1 MPRKNEIDDDQDD
14 SVELS
19 TDFEAEARKA
29 GLTPNQD
36 DGDDSDDLSDDDTDD
51 DIDGETDDVDGDSDD
66 ADGDG
71 PDDAD
76 DVAASAAT
84 ARVKPTAKER
94 IKELA
99 TKRREAERL
108 QFEAEMRSIELQ
120 RQLDA
125 ARQAAPPAVQV
136 MKKPDPNTYKY
147 GEMDSD
153 YQDDRLNY
161 RIWERDQKNAQT
173 SQTQS
178 QVAAEEQRLTHYRTR
193 LETVIAD
200 GTKRYTGFRDAI
212 DRTPY
217 EPELA
222 RLVLD
227 SDRAVD
233 IAYHLSKNGA
243 DLLRLTRASKDE
255 RLRILGQLEGR
266 LSVASTAKKATQ
278 APPAMGSKKRAPVTN
293 SGKYGPDDQDAFD
306 RAFYSN

>member
-1 MPRKNEIDDDQDD
+1 MSRKNETDDDQDD

-29 GLTPNQD
+29 GLTPDQD
-36 DGDDSDDLSDDDTDD
+36 DDDDGDDLSDDED
-51 DIDGETDDVDGDSDD
+51 EEDVDQ
-66 ADGDG
+66 
-71 PDDAD
+71 DDAD
-76 DVAASAAT
+76 DADEDDGAEAESEPLAAAS
-84 ARVKPTAKER
+84 VKPTAKER

-153 YQDDRLNY
+153 YQDDRLEY
-161 RIWERDQKNAQT
+161 RMWERDQKNAQT
-173 SQTQS
+173 GQAQS

-200 GTKRYTGFRDAI
+200 GTKRYTGFREAI

-222 RLVLD
+222 RMVLD
-227 SDRAVD
+227 SERAVD

-243 DLLRLTRASKDE
+243 DLQRLTRASKDE
-255 RLRILGQLEGR
+255 RLRILGQLEGK

>member
-1 MPRKNEIDDDQDD
+1 MSRKNEIDDDQDD

-29 GLTPNQD
+29 GLTPGQDNDD
-36 DGDDSDDLSDDDTDD
+36 DGDDLSDDDTDD
-51 DIDGETDDVDGDSDD
+51 DTDGETDDVDGDSDD
-66 ADGDG
+66 ADGDDG
-71 PDDAD
+71 AEAESEPL
-76 DVAASAAT
+76 AA

-173 SQTQS
+173 SQAQT

-222 RLVLD
+222 LLVLD

-255 RLRILGQLEGR
+255 RLRILGQLEGK

-278 APPAMGSKKRAPVTN
+278 APPAMGSRKRAPVTN

>member
-1 MPRKNEIDDDQDD
+1 MAPRNNEIDDDQED

-19 TDFEAEARKA
+19 TDFEAEADKA
-29 GLTPNQD
+29 GLTPDQDATDPDQD
-36 DGDDSDDLSDDDTDD
+36 DEDEEGVDQDDEDEDEDDGAEAESEPL
-51 DIDGETDDVDGDSDD
+51 
-66 ADGDG
+66 
-71 PDDAD
+71 
-76 DVAASAAT
+76 AA
-84 ARVKPTAKER
+84 ARAKPTAKER

-99 TKRREAERL
+99 AKRREAERL

-125 ARQAAPPAVQV
+125 ARLAAPPAAQA

-153 YQDDRLNY
+153 YQDDRLEF
-161 RIWERDQKNAQT
+161 RMWERDQEKAQT
-173 SQTQS
+173 GQAQS

-222 RLVLD
+222 RMVLD

-255 RLRILGQLEGR
+255 RLRILGQLEGK

>member
-1 MPRKNEIDDDQDD
+1 MAPRNNEIDDDQED

-19 TDFEAEARKA
+19 TDFEAEADKA
-29 GLTPNQD
+29 GLTPDQDATDPDQD
-36 DGDDSDDLSDDDTDD
+36 DEDEEGVDQDDEDEDEDDGAEAESEPL
-51 DIDGETDDVDGDSDD
+51 
-66 ADGDG
+66 
-71 PDDAD
+71 
-76 DVAASAAT
+76 AA

-125 ARQAAPPAVQV
+125 ARLAAPPAAQA

-153 YQDDRLNY
+153 YQDDRLEF
-161 RIWERDQKNAQT
+161 RMWERDQEKAKNGQA
-173 SQTQS
+173 QS

-222 RLVLD
+222 RMVLD

-255 RLRILGQLEGR
+255 RLRILGQLEGK

>member
-29 GLTPNQD
+29 GLTPEQ
-36 DGDDSDDLSDDDTDD
+36 DDTDPDQD
-51 DIDGETDDVDGDSDD
+51 DEDEEDVDQ
-66 ADGDG
+66 
-71 PDDAD
+71 DDAD
-76 DVAASAAT
+76 DADEDDGAEAESEPLAA

-125 ARQAAPPAVQV
+125 ARQAAPPAVQG

-161 RIWERDQKNAQT
+161 RMWERDQKNAQT
-173 SQTQS
+173 SQAQT

-255 RLRILGQLEGR
+255 RLRILGQLEGK

>member
-1 MPRKNEIDDDQDD
+1 MPRKNEIDDEDD

-29 GLTPNQD
+29 GLTPDQD
-36 DGDDSDDLSDDDTDD
+36 DADDLSDDDTDD
-51 DIDGETDDVDGDSDD
+51 DTDGETDDVDGDSDD
-66 ADGDG
+66 ADGDDG
-71 PDDAD
+71 AEAESEPL
-76 DVAASAAT
+76 AA

-125 ARQAAPPAVQV
+125 ARQAAPPAVQG

-161 RIWERDQKNAQT
+161 RMWERDQKNAET
-173 SQTQS
+173 SQAQT

-255 RLRILGQLEGR
+255 RLRILGQLEGK

-278 APPAMGSKKRAPVTN
+278 APPAMGSRKRAPVTN

>member
-1 MPRKNEIDDDQDD
+1 MPRKNEIDDEDD

-29 GLTPNQD
+29 GLTPDQD
-36 DGDDSDDLSDDDTDD
+36 DADDLSDDDTDD
-51 DIDGETDDVDGDSDD
+51 DTDGETDDVDGDSDD
-66 ADGDG
+66 ADGDDG
-71 PDDAD
+71 AEAESEPL
-76 DVAASAAT
+76 AA

-94 IKELA
+94 IRELA

-125 ARQAAPPAVQV
+125 ARQAAPPAVQG

-161 RIWERDQKNAQT
+161 RIWERDQKNAET
-173 SQTQS
+173 SQAQT

-255 RLRILGQLEGR
+255 RLRILGQLEGK

-278 APPAMGSKKRAPVTN
+278 APPAMGSRKRAPVTN